1 MYVKEGSRML
11 DGGFCILHL
20 VHVRPKHMDLHTT
33 EIIRFA

>member
-20 VHVRPKHMDLHTT
+20 VHVRPKHMHTT